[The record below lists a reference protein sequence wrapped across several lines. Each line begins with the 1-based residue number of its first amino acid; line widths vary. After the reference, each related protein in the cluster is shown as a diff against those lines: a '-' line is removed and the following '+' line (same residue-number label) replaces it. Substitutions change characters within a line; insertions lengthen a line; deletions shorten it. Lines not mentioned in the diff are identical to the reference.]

1 MATER
6 YAGHIR
12 VSDTASGNVVRHG
25 RMGYKGVYGRMA
37 RPWFVKE
44 ETPHGIIRK
53 RGCTCSAMHNNQCTT
68 VNAVW
73 CTERRV
79 GVHKCLCIAYG
90 TGKADVIGEP
100 HNSKAH
106 SLSRKAFL
114 YETNVFCTK

>member
-1 MATER
+1 MAC
-6 YAGHIR
+6 
-12 VSDTASGNVVRHG
+12 
-25 RMGYKGVYGRMA
+25 
-37 RPWFVKE
+37 PWFVKE
-44 ETPHGIIRK
+44 EIPHGIIRR

-100 HNSKAH
+100 QNSKAH

-114 YETNVFCTK
+114 YEINVFCREFNIFLYN